1 MKWGNNGIKKVNIL
15 NKEAQTSQNFL
26 KKVLMALN
34 KYLQNGLH

>member
-15 NKEAQTSQNFL
+15 NKEAQTFL